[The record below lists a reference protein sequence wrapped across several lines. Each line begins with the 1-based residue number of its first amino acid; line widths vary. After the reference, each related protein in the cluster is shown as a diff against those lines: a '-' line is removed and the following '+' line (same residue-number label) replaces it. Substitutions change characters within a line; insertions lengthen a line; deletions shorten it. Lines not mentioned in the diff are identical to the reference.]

1 MCQEL
6 NRFTLDNEDSTTEVH
21 NMDILG
27 NLKKHNMDADHKDM
41 ENCANAAKA
50 WVLKKANVQIGSL
63 KPLAKNLIVF
73 LLRFCETHPS
83 STQRLSSPC
92 LSLSSSY
99 MMF

>member
-50 WVLKKANVQIGSL
+50 WVLKKLISRSIGIL
-63 KPLAKNLIVF
+63 KAFGKESY
-73 LLRFCETHPS
+73 RFPA
-83 STQRLSSPC
+83 
-92 LSLSSSY
+92 
-99 MMF
+99 

>member
-1 MCQEL
+1 MKKKKLKRKQAFYGFYNKISMCQEL

-50 WVLKKANVQIGSL
+50 WVLKKLMS
-63 KPLAKNLIVF
+63 
-73 LLRFCETHPS
+73 R
-83 STQRLSSPC
+83 
-92 LSLSSSY
+92 
-99 MMF
+99 

>member
-41 ENCANAAKA
+41 ENGANTAQAQAQAQHKP
-50 WVLKKANVQIGSL
+50 SL
-63 KPLAKNLIVF
+63 VC
-73 LLRFCETHPS
+73 LRCHI
-83 STQRLSSPC
+83 
-92 LSLSSSY
+92 
-99 MMF
+99 